1 MGSLGLMESWM
12 RRGSGRSPSV
22 WLACAVALAC
32 PMAPSALAA
41 GGDFQPDRPAKAPA
55 SPAVPPDLKAKG
67 KVYHALPG
75 RERQVRFV
83 SDAPFEKING
93 HSNAVVGYA
102 VAGPDDNPSMLAGG
116 EWRLPVAS
124 LRTGNTS
131 RDEHLR
137 DAEWLDA
144 AKFPDIT
151 FKLKSI
157 KDARSLDEDKNPVIR
172 AYAATLVGDMTIH
185 GVTKEMS
192 IPATMRWRSASDA
205 TARLAAG
212 DFLVLSCSY
221 AVRLSDF
228 GVRHDVIAVKKK
240 VAEVIQIET
249 QLLLTTVPP
258 EEQPTRAEN
267 SKPTPQGTPPALPS
281 EKKGG

>member
-1 MGSLGLMESWM
+1 MGSLGLMGSWM
-12 RRGSGRSPSV
+12 RVTRGRSASP
-22 WLACAVALAC
+22 WLLCALALAF
-32 PMAPSALAA
+32 PAAPLALAA
-41 GGDFQPDRPAKAPA
+41 GGDFQPDRGEKTPA
-55 SPAVPPDLKAKG
+55 SPAVPADLKAKG

-75 RERQVRFV
+75 RERQVRFI

-102 VAGPDDNPSMLAGG
+102 VAGPDDNPSMLQGG

-124 LRTGNTS
+124 LHTGNSS

-137 DAEWLDA
+137 EAEWLDA

-151 FKLKSI
+151 FKLKSV
-157 KDARSLDEDKNPVIR
+157 KDARSLDEDKSPVIR

-185 GVTKEMS
+185 GVTKEIS
-192 IPATMRWRSASDA
+192 IPATMRWRTASDA

-212 DFLVLSCSY
+212 DFLVLACSY
-221 AVRLSDF
+221 TVRLSDF
-228 GVRHDVIAVKKK
+228 GVHNDTVSVKKK

-249 QLLLTTVPP
+249 QLLLATVPP
-258 EEQPTRAEN
+258 EEQPARPEK
-267 SKPTPQGTPPALPS
+267 SRPTPPGTPPAPPP